1 MSGVINAV
9 VKPVKKAIGSLTG
22 ANAAKAA
29 QRDAERA
36 ARDAQA
42 QEAQIA
48 AKQEQQQLAL
58 QNMQANAQVDLSTD
72 NLTSVIAGGMA
83 DLTGSAPDG
92 VKKKRQQGGL
102 ASSLGL
108 NV

>member
-1 MSGVINAV
+1 MSGVFNSIMKPIKNAV
-9 VKPVKKAIGSLTG
+9 GSLTG
-22 ANAAKAA
+22 RNAAKAA
-29 QRDAERA
+29 QRDAA
-36 ARDAQA
+36 NAQREALA
-42 QEAQIA
+42 QEAAIA
-48 AKQEQQQLAL
+48 AKQEQQNLAL

-72 NLTSVIAGGMA
+72 NLTTVIAGGMA
-83 DLTGSAPDG
+83 DLSGAAPDG

>member
-1 MSGVINAV
+1 MGGILNTFKNAV
-9 VKPVKKAIGSLTG
+9 GSLTG
-22 ANAAKAA
+22 RNAAKSA

-36 ARDAQA
+36 ASEAKVEQA
-42 QEAQIA
+42 AIA

-72 NLTSVIAGGMA
+72 NLTTVIAGGMA
-83 DLTGSAPDG
+83 DLSGVAPDG